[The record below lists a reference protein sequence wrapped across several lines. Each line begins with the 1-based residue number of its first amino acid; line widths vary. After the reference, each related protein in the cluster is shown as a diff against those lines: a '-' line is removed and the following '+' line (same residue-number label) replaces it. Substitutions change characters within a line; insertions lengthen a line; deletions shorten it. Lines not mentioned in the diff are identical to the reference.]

1 MVDGVGEIMRGF
13 CTIGIN
19 ARGSI
24 CVVAVGVGIFGTA
37 VELLAL
43 LLRWMEQWVPSVGW
57 LFILSALFFVTAGVA
72 ARGSVGAVAVHV
84 GFVRAVAA

>member
-1 MVDGVGEIMRGF
+1 MLGF
-13 CTIGIN
+13 CTVGIN

-24 CVVAVGVGIFGTA
+24 CVVAVGAGIFGTA

-57 LFILSALFFVTAGVA
+57 LFILSALLFVTVGVA
-72 ARGSVGAVAVHV
+72 ARGSVGAVAVDV
-84 GFVRAVAA
+84 RFVRAVAA